1 MEEKIT
7 KLKPAPA
14 LANDG
19 EFWVSTGRSRFEK
32 KWKNKKVKWS
42 YLVGK
47 LSEPQRTPE
56 TYAEYLK
63 MTKADQDKAK
73 DIGGFV
79 GGVLEGGKRG
89 SGTVKERS
97 ILSFDLD
104 NAPVGFWEDYS
115 ITAEYASACY
125 TTHKHNAK
133 KPRFRLL
140 VPLSR
145 SVSPDEYEAIARMLA
160 SDIGM
165 DYMDASTFQPSRL
178 MYWPSCSEDGD
189 FFADHVD
196 APFLDADKVLAR
208 YPDWTDATEWPL
220 HPDEAE
226 HHRHEAKKQGDP
238 TAKPG
243 VIGAFCRAYDV
254 PAAIEKFLG
263 DVYLPTDKADRYTY
277 AAGSTAAGLV
287 IYDDGKFAFSNH
299 GTDPAG
305 GQLCNAFDLVRIHL
319 FGDQDEDAAGDLPA
333 TKRPSYKAMVDFA
346 LEDDETKIVM
356 AEERAGEVRSAWDDD
371 EEGEGTGGEKE
382 QGKSWKKK
390 LKYTKKGLEKTVEN
404 CELIFAN
411 DPELEGIALNEL
423 TNQIEVAADHPV
435 PWPRG
440 DEAWTDADDAGLYT
454 YVARAWTDFP
464 RQVVQDQLI
473 LAARRRA
480 FHPVRAFLDKLPEWD
495 GEPRAETLLV
505 DFLGAEDNVFT
516 REATVKILTAAVA
529 RAYKPGTKFDNILVI
544 EGPQGCGKS
553 TLVSVLAG
561 SWFSDDLSF
570 NDMKDKTASEK
581 IQGCWVVEISE
592 LAGMRKSEMETIKSF
607 ISRQVDKY
615 RPAYGRN
622 TECRPR
628 QCVFFG
634 TVNAIEGGYLRD
646 ITGNRRFW
654 SIHCTGTGSRR
665 PWTITREERDQ
676 IWAEMLFRYRDL
688 GEDSLVLSEKAAKL
702 AAQKQTE
709 ALETDDAEGIVE
721 QYLNLL
727 VPENWKKM
735 TKTERS
741 EFLEGMSEVEGTML
755 RTEIT
760 RLEVW
765 NECKD
770 IQKLC
775 KSYRQDFCPMIS
787 RTFKRLGWSE
797 ISAKRDTIY
806 GSQRAF
812 KRPDK
817 VTDE

>member
-19 EFWVSTGRSRFEK
+19 ELWVSTGRSRFEK

-115 ITAEYASACY
+115 MMAEYASACY

-277 AAGSTAAGLV
+277 AAGSTA
-287 IYDDGKFAFSNH
+287 
-299 GTDPAG
+299 
-305 GQLCNAFDLVRIHL
+305 
-319 FGDQDEDAAGDLPA
+319 
-333 TKRPSYKAMVDFA
+333 
-346 LEDDETKIVM
+346 
-356 AEERAGEVRSAWDDD
+356 
-371 EEGEGTGGEKE
+371 
-382 QGKSWKKK
+382 
-390 LKYTKKGLEKTVEN
+390 
-404 CELIFAN
+404 
-411 DPELEGIALNEL
+411 
-423 TNQIEVAADHPV
+423 
-435 PWPRG
+435 
-440 DEAWTDADDAGLYT
+440 
-454 YVARAWTDFP
+454 
-464 RQVVQDQLI
+464 
-473 LAARRRA
+473 
-480 FHPVRAFLDKLPEWD
+480 
-495 GEPRAETLLV
+495 
-505 DFLGAEDNVFT
+505 
-516 REATVKILTAAVA
+516 
-529 RAYKPGTKFDNILVI
+529 
-544 EGPQGCGKS
+544 
-553 TLVSVLAG
+553 
-561 SWFSDDLSF
+561 
-570 NDMKDKTASEK
+570 
-581 IQGCWVVEISE
+581 
-592 LAGMRKSEMETIKSF
+592 
-607 ISRQVDKY
+607 
-615 RPAYGRN
+615 
-622 TECRPR
+622 
-628 QCVFFG
+628 
-634 TVNAIEGGYLRD
+634 
-646 ITGNRRFW
+646 
-654 SIHCTGTGSRR
+654 
-665 PWTITREERDQ
+665 
-676 IWAEMLFRYRDL
+676 
-688 GEDSLVLSEKAAKL
+688 
-702 AAQKQTE
+702 
-709 ALETDDAEGIVE
+709 
-721 QYLNLL
+721 
-727 VPENWKKM
+727 
-735 TKTERS
+735 
-741 EFLEGMSEVEGTML
+741 
-755 RTEIT
+755 
-760 RLEVW
+760 
-765 NECKD
+765 
-770 IQKLC
+770 
-775 KSYRQDFCPMIS
+775 
-787 RTFKRLGWSE
+787 
-797 ISAKRDTIY
+797 
-806 GSQRAF
+806 
-812 KRPDK
+812 
-817 VTDE
+817 